1 MLEVLTLNMAHGAP
15 TLPVPFPFLLPRRRL
30 LGHLD
35 RVAELLARERADV
48 VALQEV
54 DRAGLFSG
62 REDPLE
68 RVASRAGYPH
78 VLHGP
83 HLHLRGVC
91 TRGTALLSHR
101 PLLEPESHRFEGLAP
116 IDKGYVVAAVDAG
129 GGRLLDVVSTHLDFS
144 SERRRQQQAVRL
156 IEALQR
162 RPPRPR
168 LVMGDMNSR
177 QGNPGVGI
185 ERLLKELALHTPEPG
200 GGEPT
205 YKAHAPKQRLDWILA
220 PPELRFTRH
229 YTLADRVSDHLAVRA
244 ELEWLLSGGWVQSS

>member
-1 MLEVLTLNMAHGAP
+1 MLRVLTLNIAHGVP
-15 TLPVPFPFLLPRRRL
+15 SIPVPLPFLLPRGKL

-35 RVAELLARERADV
+35 QMAGLLARENADV

-62 REDPLE
+62 TVDPLE
-68 RVASRAGYPH
+68 RLATRAGYAH
-78 VLHGP
+78 MFHGA
-83 HLHLRGVC
+83 HLHLPGLC

-101 PLLEPESHRFEGLAP
+101 PLLETDSRRFEEVAS
-116 IDKGYVVAAVDAG
+116 IDKGYVVAAVEDED
-129 GGRLLDVVSTHLDFS
+129 RLLDVVSTHLDFA
-144 SERRRQQQAVRL
+144 SERRRQQQAVHI

-162 RPPRPR
+162 RPHRPR

-185 ERLLKELALHTPEPG
+185 ERMMKQLALHTPEPG

-205 YKAHAPKQRLDWILA
+205 YEARAPTMRLDWILA
-220 PPELRFTRH
+220 SPELRFTH
-229 YTLADRVSDHLAVRA
+229 YHPLAERVSDHLALKA
-244 ELEWLLSGGWVQSS
+244 ELEWTVGG

>member
-1 MLEVLTLNMAHGAP
+1 MLKVLTLNIAHGAP
-15 TLPVPFPFLLPRRRL
+15 SLPVPFPFLLPRHRL

-35 RVAELLARERADV
+35 RMAGLLARENADV

-62 REDPLE
+62 TVDPLE
-68 RVASRAGYPH
+68 RLATGAGYAH
-78 VLHGP
+78 VFHGP
-83 HLHLRGVC
+83 HLHFRGIC

-101 PLLEPESHRFEGLAP
+101 PLLEPVSERFEGVLTV
-116 IDKGYVVAAVDAG
+116 DKGYVVAAVDAG
-129 GGRLLDVVSTHLDFS
+129 GGRLLDVVSAHLDFS
-144 SERRRQQQAVRL
+144 SERRRQRQAVRI

-162 RPPRPR
+162 RPRRPR

-177 QGNPGVGI
+177 AGNPGVGL
-185 ERLLKELALHTPEPG
+185 ERMMKQLELHTPAPG

-220 PPELRFTRH
+220 PPELRFASHRV
-229 YTLADRVSDHLAVRA
+229 LAERVSDHLAVAA
-244 ELEWLLSGGWVQSS
+244 ELEWTG